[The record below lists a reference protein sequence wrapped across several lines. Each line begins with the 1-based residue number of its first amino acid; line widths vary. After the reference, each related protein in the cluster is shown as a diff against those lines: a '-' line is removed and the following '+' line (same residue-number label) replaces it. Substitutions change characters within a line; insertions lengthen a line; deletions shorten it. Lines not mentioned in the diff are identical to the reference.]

1 MKINLRSIIITVV
14 IILLASNICIGI
26 FYANKYEKFK
36 KIQQDTIIY
45 QINIKRYEIKK
56 DIENNDRE
64 LAKNTYIYEKIRDSI
79 INASN
84 NNNFLFFSDYTQK
97 YDSIRFNKSN
107 YNR

>member
-14 IILLASNICIGI
+14 IILLASNIYIGI
-26 FYANKYEKFK
+26 FYINKYEKIK

-56 DIENNDRE
+56 DIENNE
-64 LAKNTYIYEKIRDSI
+64 KKKKKNTYIYEKIRDSI